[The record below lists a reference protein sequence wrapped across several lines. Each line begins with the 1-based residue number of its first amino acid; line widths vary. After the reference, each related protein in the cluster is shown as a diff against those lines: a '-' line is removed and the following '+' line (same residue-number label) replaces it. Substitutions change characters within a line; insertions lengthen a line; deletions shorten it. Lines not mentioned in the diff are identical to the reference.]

1 MTIDPVH
8 AGGSQMNHGAL
19 ASLVVLMHCS
29 FDMKS
34 TFLGEFIYFS
44 FSLYD

>member
-1 MTIDPVH
+1 
-8 AGGSQMNHGAL
+8 MNHGAL

-34 TFLGEFIYFS
+34 TFLGELFIFI
-44 FSLYD
+44 FIV